1 MASVLASESMEG
13 FLEIGKSRREYA
25 RKETAAADRP
35 GFYICI
41 GDDFSVEKVPPVTHE
56 ALLPP

>member
-41 GDDFSVEKVPPVTHE
+41 GDDFSVEKVTPVTNE

>member
-1 MASVLASESMEG
+1 MEG

-35 GFYICI
+35 GFYIWI